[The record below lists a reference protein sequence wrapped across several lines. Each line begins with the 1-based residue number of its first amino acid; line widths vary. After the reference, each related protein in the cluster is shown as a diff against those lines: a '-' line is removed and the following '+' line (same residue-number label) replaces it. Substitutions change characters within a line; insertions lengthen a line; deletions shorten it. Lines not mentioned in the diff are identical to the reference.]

1 MIRVGKESDIIFNME
16 VKDSQ
21 GFPIRVRDAVEF
33 TFKFF
38 TEDGQVKLEASY
50 INGNFKNIVAGKNVD
65 QIVLEGKDVA
75 TLKKGVLRY
84 TYYYKVLNERMADGF
99 YDESGKGCT
108 DIYIY

>member
-1 MIRVGKESDIIFNME
+1 MIRVGKKSDIIFNME

-21 GFPIRVRDAVEF
+21 GFPIRVRDSVEF

-38 TEDGQVKLEASY
+38 TEDGQVQLEASY
-50 INGNFKNIVAGKNVD
+50 VNGKFKNIVAGKNVD
-65 QIVLEGKDVA
+65 QVVLEAKDVA